1 MPGLTGVC
9 PSLQSPP
16 PSHRHILYPCCIPQT
31 PKLVPPNLGTSN
43 FHGGWRAWAHPTEA
57 LESLFGPCPLV
68 SADGD
73 IRGWGI
79 FVATEQ

>member
-9 PSLQSPP
+9 PSHQSPP
-16 PSHRHILYPCCIPQT
+16 PNHGHTPLPCYIPQT

-43 FHGGWRAWAHPTEA
+43 SHGGWRAWAHPMEI
-57 LESLFGPCPLV
+57 LVSLFGPCLLV
-68 SADGD
+68 SAYGD
-73 IRGWGI
+73 IRGWGT